1 MHRYTQTAS
10 EKRKEKREK
19 RKEKREKSFSGR
31 EIKTTPSETTKEA
44 EAPFVFCSSGY

>member
-10 EKRKEKREK
+10 
-19 RKEKREKSFSGR
+19 EKREKSFSGR
-31 EIKTTPSETTKEA
+31 EIKITPSETTKEA